1 VQQPNAGFF
10 SEDNIKIFFEKKIQ
24 FLTRLP
30 AGRTVYKDLINTEA
44 NNLESIKNIVKYGE
58 RGLFVKHK
66 EIDLFGNKAHAYVI
80 LDPGRKGRELSRLV
94 ADIANETPTTELE
107 YEMLTRGIMVL
118 VSSSEISKD
127 DVVPAYYITH
137 LSQFRINTVSP
148 LAYAGK
154 AYAAA

>member
-1 VQQPNAGFF
+1 M
-10 SEDNIKIFFEKKIQ
+10 
-24 FLTRLP
+24 
-30 AGRTVYKDLINTEA
+30 
-44 NNLESIKNIVKYGE
+44 
-58 RGLFVKHK
+58 FVKHK

-127 DVVPAYYITH
+127 DVVPAYYIRQTAEMLFGFSKDDIGILPLRVH
-137 LSQFRINTVSP
+137 SEEVLSGFLFLQFIRR
-148 LAYAGK
+148 
-154 AYAAA
+154 